1 MLGAIVGD
9 IVGSRFEWSENKSKE
24 FAFLTPS
31 CTFTDD
37 SIMTIA
43 IARAFILR
51 RGAWHAPDFQA
62 FVTEQMVKMGQR
74 FAYRQIWGAGF
85 YKWFMEES
93 KPYNSCGNGAAMRV
107 SPVGW
112 VASSEEE
119 VRTFS
124 RLVTEVSHNH
134 PEGIKGAEAVA
145 MAVYLARTGR
155 GREEIRRRMLEYY
168 PEIEGMTVKKIR
180 PGYGFDRDGRW
191 ITCQG
196 SVPQAI
202 VCFLDATDFEDAVR
216 NAVSLGGDTDTQ
228 GAMAG
233 AMAEAYFGIS
243 PDLEEK
249 TLAYLTEDMRSTC
262 AAFRLVRHPR
272 IPHSSEGN

>member
-1 MLGAIVGD
+1 MLGAITGD
-9 IVGSRFEWSENKSKE
+9 IVGSRFEWTENKSKD

-31 CTFTDD
+31 CIFTDD
-37 SIMTIA
+37 SMMTVA
-43 IARAFILR
+43 IARAFVLR
-51 RGAWHAPDFQA
+51 RGEWDKPDFQA
-62 FVTEQMVKMGQR
+62 TVVEQMVKMGR
-74 FAYRQIWGAGF
+74 RYAYRQTWGAGF

-112 VASSEEE
+112 IAGSEEE
-119 VRTFS
+119 VRHFS

-134 PEGIKGAEAVA
+134 PEGLKGAEAVA
-145 MAVYLARTGR
+145 MAVYLARTGKS
-155 GREEIRRRMLEYY
+155 REEIRRRMIGYY
-168 PEIEGMTVKKIR
+168 PEIADMTVKKIR
-180 PGYGFDRDGRW
+180 PGYGFDNRGAW

-228 GAMAG
+228 AAMAG
-233 AMAEAYFGIS
+233 AIAEAYFGIS
-243 PDLEEK
+243 PDLEEEV
-249 TLAYLTEDMRSTC
+249 LSFLPEDLRSTC
-262 AAFRLVRHPR
+262 AAFRLIRKKRLPR
-272 IPHSSEGN
+272 PAAGN